1 MPTIEVKDI
10 EIVKK
15 QYNRWLRKNE
25 WPDNIAPA
33 FSFLQRAFSEDD
45 CPKLKWHYSQ
55 CRPNFM
61 SLNYLNRYPDKENDI
76 SDAEPENL
84 LTQHPSF
91 FSEVINQRIQQ
102 RLTLCSMLH
111 WSGERNPAQS
121 TIIQQ
126 AWRARNA
133 LTK

>member
-1 MPTIEVKDI
+1 M
-10 EIVKK
+10 
-15 QYNRWLRKNE
+15 
-25 WPDNIAPA
+25 APA

-45 CPKLKWHYSQ
+45 CPTLRWHYSQ

-61 SLNYLNRYPDKENDI
+61 SQNYMNRYPDKENDI
-76 SDAEPENL
+76 SNTEPQNL
-84 LTQHPSF
+84 LTQHSSYFLRSKKP
-91 FSEVINQRIQQ
+91 QRIQQ

-111 WSGERNPAQS
+111 WSGEWNPAQS